1 MKRRDFLKSVS
12 GLAAT
17 SALTPAPA
25 IWSAAKADARSETL
39 LIVSEGGPN
48 NLDIHGVGTNV
59 PGYEVS
65 WNCYDRLI
73 SHEMKEGPGGV
84 PYYDRDKFKPELAE
98 DMNISDMS
106 VTFKL
111 KKNAKFHDGTPVT
124 AKDAKWSLDR
134 AVSVGGFPTFQ
145 MSAGSLTKAEQF
157 VVVDDNTVRVDFA
170 KKDRLTVPDLAVI
183 VPCIV
188 NSELVKK
195 NAGEKDPWGLE
206 FTKQQTAGS
215 GAYKVTKWTAG
226 TEVIMER
233 NDDWVGGP
241 LPKIKRVIWRMV
253 PQAGNRRALLE
264 RGDADISYELPNKDF
279 QELKAA
285 GKLNIVS
292 LPFSNG
298 IQYLGMNVT
307 KPPFNNPKVREAIAY
322 AVPYQKI
329 MDVVLFGLA
338 NPMFG
343 APASKATEVAWPQP
357 TKYFTDMA
365 KAKALLTEAGYPDGF
380 ETTISFDLNFA
391 GINEPLC
398 VLVQESLAQI
408 GIKTTINK
416 VPGANWRTELNK
428 KEMPLYTNVFSG
440 WLDYPEY
447 FFYWCYHGNNSVFN
461 TMSYKSPEM
470 DKLIDGA
477 RVAAA
482 AGDKATYDTDVKGL
496 VDLAFTDIPRI
507 PLYQPFVN
515 VAMQKNITRISI
527 LVPPPPRLSRAGE
540 GVTRHADHDR
550 QAAAVCDP
558 VADRGRDRDVP
569 ADPRAAGRS
578 RGVFRGSCGGQGS
591 GRADPQEARPR
602 QAADRAVLPLH
613 QRSRPWRFRQL
624 ADHGPA
630 GRDRNQEPSAGVG
643 RADAARPRS
652 FPS

>member
-12 GLAAT
+12 GVAAG
-17 SALTPAPA
+17 AMVPAPA

-48 NLDIHGVGTNV
+48 NLDIHGIGTNV

-73 SHEMKEGPGGV
+73 SHEMKSGPGGV

-98 DMNISDMS
+98 DMNVGDMS

-111 KKNAKFHDGTPVT
+111 KKNAKFHDGAPVS
-124 AKDAKWSLDR
+124 AKDVKWSLDR

-145 MSAGSLTKAEQF
+145 MSAGSLTKPEQF
-157 VVVDDNTVRVDFA
+157 VVVDDNTVRIDFI
-170 KKDRLTVPDLAVI
+170 KKDRLTIPDLAVI
-183 VPCIV
+183 VPCVV

-195 NAGEKDPWGLE
+195 NASEKDPWGLE
-206 FTKQQTAGS
+206 YTKQQTAGS
-215 GAYKVTKWTAG
+215 GAYRVTKWTAG

-233 NDDWVGGP
+233 NDSWVGGP
-241 LPKIKRVIWRMV
+241 MPKIRRVIWRMV

-285 GKLNIVS
+285 GKLDIVS

-307 KPPFNNPKVREAIAY
+307 RPPFNNLKVRQAVAY

-329 MDVVLFGLA
+329 MDVVLFGLG

-343 APASKATEVAWPQP
+343 APADKPTEVAWPQP
-357 TKYFTDMA
+357 TKYFTDIA

-380 ETTISFDLNFA
+380 ETTLSFDLNFA

-428 KEMPLYTNVFSG
+428 KEMPLFTNVFSG

-461 TMSYKSPEM
+461 TMSYQSPAM

-477 RVAAA
+477 RTAAA
-482 AGDKATYDTDVKGL
+482 AGDTPSYDADVKGF
-496 VDLAFTDIPRI
+496 VDLAFSDIPRI
-507 PLYQPFVN
+507 PH
-515 VAMQKNITRISI
+515 R
-527 LVPPPPRLSRAGE
+527 
-540 GVTRHADHDR
+540 RHA
-550 QAAAVCDP
+550 
-558 VADRGRDRDVP
+558 
-569 ADPRAAGRS
+569 RA
-578 RGVFRGSCGGQGS
+578 
-591 GRADPQEARPR
+591 
-602 QAADRAVLPLH
+602 
-613 QRSRPWRFRQL
+613 
-624 ADHGPA
+624 
-630 GRDRNQEPSAGVG
+630 
-643 RADAARPRS
+643 
-652 FPS
+652 

>member
-12 GLAAT
+12 GIAAG
-17 SALTPAPA
+17 AMVPAPA

-48 NLDIHGVGTNV
+48 NLDIHGIGTNV

-73 SHEMKEGPGGV
+73 SHEMKSGPGGV

-98 DMNISDMS
+98 DMNVGDMS

-111 KKNAKFHDGTPVT
+111 KKNAKFHDGAPVT
-124 AKDAKWSLDR
+124 ARDVKWSLDR

-145 MSAGSLTKAEQF
+145 MSAGSLTKPEQF
-157 VVVDDNTVRVDFA
+157 VIVDDNTVRVDFA
-170 KKDRLTVPDLAVI
+170 KKDRLTIPDLAVI
-183 VPCIV
+183 VPCVV

-195 NAGEKDPWGLE
+195 NASEKDPWGLE
-206 FTKQQTAGS
+206 YTKQQTAGS
-215 GAYKVTKWTAG
+215 GAYRVTKWTAG

-233 NDDWVGGP
+233 NDEWVGGP
-241 LPKIKRVIWRMV
+241 MPKIKRVIWRMV

-264 RGDADISYELPNKDF
+264 RGDADISYELPYKDF

-285 GKLNIVS
+285 GKLDIVS

-298 IQYLGMNVT
+298 IQYIGMNVT
-307 KPPFNNPKVREAIAY
+307 KPPFDNPKVRQAVAFAI
-322 AVPYQKI
+322 PYQKI
-329 MDVVLFGLA
+329 MDAVLFGLA

-343 APASKATEVAWPQP
+343 ASASKTTEVAWPQP
-357 TKYFTDMA
+357 TKYFTDIA

-391 GINEPLC
+391 GVNEPLC
-398 VLVQESLAQI
+398 VLVQESLGQI
-408 GIKTTINK
+408 GIKTTISK

-470 DKLIDGA
+470 DRLIDGA
-477 RVAAA
+477 RTAATS
-482 AGDKATYDTDVKGL
+482 GDMPTYDSDVKGF
-496 VDLAFTDIPRI
+496 VDLAFNDIPRI
-507 PLYQPFVN
+507 PLYQPYVN
-515 VAMQKNITRISI
+515 VAMQKNVSGYQYWFHRRLDYRT
-527 LVPPPPRLSRAGE
+527 LVKA
-540 GVTRHADHDR
+540 
-550 QAAAVCDP
+550 
-558 VADRGRDRDVP
+558 
-569 ADPRAAGRS
+569 
-578 RGVFRGSCGGQGS
+578 
-591 GRADPQEARPR
+591 
-602 QAADRAVLPLH
+602 
-613 QRSRPWRFRQL
+613 
-624 ADHGPA
+624 
-630 GRDRNQEPSAGVG
+630 
-643 RADAARPRS
+643 
-652 FPS
+652 

>member
-1 MKRRDFLKSVS
+1 MKRRDFLKSVT
-12 GLAAT
+12 GVAAG
-17 SALTPAPA
+17 AMVPAPA
-25 IWSAAKADARSETL
+25 IWSTAKADARSETL

-48 NLDIHGVGTNV
+48 NLDIHGIGTNV

-73 SHEMKEGPGGV
+73 SHEMKSGPGGV

-98 DMNISDMS
+98 DMNVGDMS

-111 KKNAKFHDGTPVT
+111 KKNAKFHDGTQVS
-124 AKDAKWSLDR
+124 AKDVKWSLDR

-145 MSAGSLTKAEQF
+145 MSAGSLTKPEQF

-170 KKDRLTVPDLAVI
+170 KKDRLTIPDLAVI
-183 VPCIV
+183 VPCVV

-195 NAGEKDPWGLE
+195 NASEKDPWGLE
-206 FTKQQTAGS
+206 YTKQQTAGS
-215 GAYKVTKWTAG
+215 GAYKVSKWTAG

-233 NDDWVGGP
+233 NDEWVGGP

-264 RGDADISYELPNKDF
+264 RGDADISYELPYKDF

-285 GKLNIVS
+285 GKLDIVS

-298 IQYLGMNVT
+298 IQYIGMNVT
-307 KPPFNNPKVREAIAY
+307 KPPFDNPKVRQAVAY
-322 AVPYQKI
+322 AIPYQKI

-343 APASKATEVAWPQP
+343 AAASKTTDVAWPQP
-357 TKYFTDMA
+357 TKYNTDIA
-365 KAKALLTEAGYPDGF
+365 KAKALLTEAGFPDGF
-380 ETTISFDLNFA
+380 ETTLSFDLNFA
-391 GINEPLC
+391 GVNEPLC
-398 VLVQESLAQI
+398 VLVQESLGQI

-477 RVAAA
+477 RTAAA
-482 AGDKATYDTDVKGL
+482 TGDMPTYDTDVKGF
-496 VDLAFTDIPRI
+496 VDLAFNDIPRI
-507 PLYQPFVN
+507 PLYQPYVN
-515 VAMQKNITRISI
+515 VAMQKNISGYQYWFHRRLDYRA
-527 LVPPPPRLSRAGE
+527 LVKG
-540 GVTRHADHDR
+540 
-550 QAAAVCDP
+550 
-558 VADRGRDRDVP
+558 
-569 ADPRAAGRS
+569 
-578 RGVFRGSCGGQGS
+578 
-591 GRADPQEARPR
+591 
-602 QAADRAVLPLH
+602 
-613 QRSRPWRFRQL
+613 
-624 ADHGPA
+624 
-630 GRDRNQEPSAGVG
+630 
-643 RADAARPRS
+643 
-652 FPS
+652 